1 MGPARTGTHY
11 ISEILLAAG
20 VVTEQHI
27 AAALAQQGRTGQR
40 MGEALVELGAATEN
54 DIGWALARQFGY
66 TFLDLSPEA
75 LDAELVASFP
85 EGLLRRLL
93 VVPLVRTESSL
104 SAGFGDPTDHAAVAE
119 LERVSGMRI
128 EPYVVAPSK
137 LLHALDRLES
147 ARHDGHRR
155 APSSPLVAH
164 HGSVSRERAG
174 EPLLA
179 GHLRRATHLGASEI
193 HFLPVGDEMR
203 VLHRVGARLVGAG
216 SGPASLIPLLLAR
229 LEALGG
235 PACQVESRHAARPR
249 ACPLDGRQV
258 LLDVSLAGSEAGL
271 SITLGL
277 STSDAGV
284 RSLEQLGLDPVDLAS
299 LRGVLEQ
306 PSGLAFVTGPPR
318 SGRTTT
324 LASLLAAVP
333 VETRRSVTFEGAS
346 GGPLPSPSRF
356 AWPADEARAC
366 WGEIV
371 VGQSAD
377 VVAVDD
383 VFTGEHA
390 RGALDPAGSGRLV
403 LASTDWCDGF
413 ALMDYLASRPGGA
426 QILGERLRFVIQ
438 QRMASFEPPAGSGTV
453 SLRPVFEV
461 LFVSDAMR
469 GALRDGAPIARLR
482 ELAAADQHRT
492 LAERLHG
499 LVAAGRLSAVEAAR
513 VAA

>member
-1 MGPARTGTHY
+1 MGPARPGTHP

-27 AAALAQQGRTGQR
+27 AAALAHQGQTGQR
-40 MGEALVELGAATEN
+40 IGEALVELGSATEN

-104 SAGFGDPTDHAAVAE
+104 SAGFGDPTDLLAVAE
-119 LERVSGMRI
+119 LERVAGLRI

-137 LLHALDRLES
+137 LLQALDRLEG

-155 APSSPLVAH
+155 TPSSPLVAH
-164 HGSVSRERAG
+164 RGSVSRERSG

-179 GHLRRATHLGASEI
+179 GHLRRALNLSASEI
-193 HFLPVGDEMR
+193 HFVPVGEEMR
-203 VLHRVGARLVGAG
+203 VFHRVGSRLVGAG
-216 SGPASLIPLLLAR
+216 SGPANVIELLHAR
-229 LEALGG
+229 LEVLGG
-235 PACQVESRHAARPR
+235 PARGELKHARGR
-249 ACPLDGRQV
+249 VTCPLDGEQV
-258 LLDVSLAGSEAGL
+258 QLDVSLASTEAGL
-271 SITLGL
+271 AITLGL
-277 STSDAGV
+277 ETSGV
-284 RSLEQLGLDPVDLAS
+284 RSLEQLGLDPVDLAG

-306 PSGLAFVTGPPR
+306 PFGLAFVTGPSR
-318 SGRTTT
+318 AGRTTT
-324 LASLLAAVP
+324 LASLLAAVAS
-333 VETRRSVTFEGAS
+333 ESRRSVAFEG
-346 GGPLPSPSRF
+346 GGAALPSPCRF
-356 AWPADEARAC
+356 AWSPDQVRGHWREV
-366 WGEIV
+366 V
-371 VGQSAD
+371 VGQGAD

-390 RGALDPAGSGRLV
+390 SGALVAEASGRLV
-403 LASTDWCDGF
+403 LASSDWCDAF
-413 ALMDYLASRPGGA
+413 ALIDFLASRPAGS
-426 QILGERLRFVIQ
+426 QILGERLRFVLH
-438 QRMASFEPPAGSGTV
+438 QRMASFEPAAGDAYGAAHR
-453 SLRPVFEV
+453 RPVFEV

-469 GALRDGAPIARLR
+469 AALRDGAPISRLR
-482 ELAAADQHRT
+482 ELATQDQHRT

-499 LVAAGRLSAVEAAR
+499 LVTAGRLSPVEAAR

>member
-1 MGPARTGTHY
+1 MVPARTGTHY

-85 EGLLRRLL
+85 EGLLRRLQ

-104 SAGFGDPTDHAAVAE
+104 SAGFGDPTDQAAVAE

-137 LLHALDRLES
+137 LLQALDRLEG

-155 APSSPLVAH
+155 TPSSPLVAH
-164 HGSVSRERAG
+164 RGSVSRERSG

-179 GHLRRATHLGASEI
+179 GHLRRAMHLGASEI
-193 HFLPVGDEMR
+193 HFVPVGEEMR
-203 VLHRVGARLVGAG
+203 VFHRVGPRLVGAG
-216 SGPASLIPLLLAR
+216 SGPASLIDLLLAR

-235 PACQVESRHAARPR
+235 PAFQGELKHASGR
-249 ACPLDGRQV
+249 AVCPLDGQHAV
-258 LLDVSLAGSEAGL
+258 LDVSLAGTEAGL
-271 SITLGL
+271 AITLRL
-277 STSDAGV
+277 RTSDAH
-284 RSLEQLGLDPVDLAS
+284 SLEQLGLDPVDLAG

-306 PSGLAFVTGPPR
+306 PSGLAFVTGPSH

-333 VETRRSVTFEGAS
+333 METRRSAAFEG
-346 GGPLPSPSRF
+346 GGGAALPSPSRF
-356 AWPADEARAC
+356 AWAPDQVRSGWREL
-366 WGEIV
+366 V
-371 VGQSAD
+371 VGQAVD

-390 RGALDPAGSGRLV
+390 AGALAADASGRFL
-403 LASTDWCDGF
+403 LATTDWCDGF
-413 ALMDYLASRPGGA
+413 ALIDFLASRPGGSQVLA
-426 QILGERLRFVIQ
+426 ERLRLVIQ
-438 QRMASFEPPAGSGTV
+438 QRMASFEPEAGGAKGTMDR
-453 SLRPVFEV
+453 RPVLEV
-461 LFVSDAMR
+461 LFVSEAMR
-469 GALRDGAPIARLR
+469 AALRDGAPASRLR
-482 ELAAADQHRT
+482 QLAAADQHRT

-499 LVAAGRLSAVEAAR
+499 LVAAGRLSPAEAAR
-513 VAA
+513 IAA